1 MNTEFQSY
9 SCVKTFNQ
17 MSLHVHFLFAFL
29 ILALYLP
36 AQPYEDLSAD
46 KKGAISVVDATNYYV
61 KVSGTETNDGLSW
74 SRPTT
79 LDKALLICKDGDSI
93 HIAEGKYIPTR
104 EVLSDE
110 VVTDRDRTFE
120 ISKNVALIG
129 GYPANASNGDF
140 PDHLLYPTILDGY
153 ISYQSD
159 LEERLRTGTNLIG
172 EMLSSVTYYV
182 AQGARVAEIAY
193 TSIKQEKMKL
203 FVYEIDL
210 TVPTISVEV
219 STPDNQNAFKRQKM
233 TEQAVFEDG
242 EGHKVWGGVN
252 GDFFNMETGE
262 PQGIVYK
269 NGVALKESF
278 FTSSNTF
285 FAITY
290 QRRAVI
296 GGLNDYNSI
305 KSTLKEALGGRTWLV
320 KNGVVQTFTNDT
332 IDAPRT
338 CIGVSIDRQKIYI
351 LSVDGRQET
360 YSNGMNY
367 EELSDCMYALGAY
380 NAINIDGGGSTT
392 FFRRKTDDFS
402 AGRFEIRNKPSDGTE
417 RPVANGLLIISN
429 E

>member
-1 MNTEFQSY
+1 MNFEFQSNY
-9 SCVKTFNQ
+9 SVKSFIR
-17 MSLHVHFLFAFL
+17 MSLHYCPLAVFL
-29 ILALYLP
+29 ILTFYLR
-36 AQPYEDLSAD
+36 AQSYDGLSVY
-46 KKGAISVVDATNYYV
+46 KQKLTPETNATNYYV

-74 SRPTT
+74 SRPIT
-79 LDKALLICKDGDSI
+79 LDKALLLCKDGDSI

-104 EVLSDE
+104 EVITAD
-110 VVTDRDRTFE
+110 VVTERDRTFE

-129 GYPANASNGDF
+129 GYSANASDGDL
-140 PDHLLYPTILDGY
+140 PNHLLYPTIFDGD
-153 ISYQSD
+153 ITYQSD
-159 LEERLRTGTNLIG
+159 IEERLITGTNLIN
-172 EMLSSVTYYV
+172 EVSSSLTYYV

-233 TEQAVFEDG
+233 TEQAIYEDG
-242 EGHKVWGGVN
+242 AGHKVWGGVN

-290 QRRAVI
+290 QRRAII
-296 GGLNDYNSI
+296 GGINDYNSI

-320 KNGVVQTFTNDT
+320 KNGVVPTFTNDT
-332 IDAPRT
+332 VYAPRT
-338 CIGVSIDRQKIYI
+338 CIGVSKDRLKIYI
-351 LSVDGRQET
+351 LSVDGRQKT

-367 EELSDCMYALGAY
+367 EELSNCMFALGAY

-417 RPVANGLLIISN
+417 RPVANGVLIISN